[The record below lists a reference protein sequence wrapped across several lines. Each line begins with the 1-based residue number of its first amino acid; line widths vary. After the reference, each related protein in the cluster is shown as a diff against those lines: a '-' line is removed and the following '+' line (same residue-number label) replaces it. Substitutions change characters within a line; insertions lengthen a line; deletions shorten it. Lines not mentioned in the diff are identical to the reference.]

1 MRLSSSPRVTQLI
14 NPEMELRHLARVWT
28 PDHVGQCWLLALL
41 WYLLIKENVLIL
53 SVIEYR
59 EHALWSLPYRPL
71 LTSLKVSRMM
81 PSEKFQF
88 STAMFTALN
97 AKDICLN

>member
-41 WYLLIKENVLIL
+41 WCLPIKENVLIL
-53 SVIEYR
+53 SVNR
-59 EHALWSLPYRPL
+59 VQG
-71 LTSLKVSRMM
+71 TCVMVSTLQT
-81 PSEKFQF
+81 F
-88 STAMFTALN
+88 A
-97 AKDICLN
+97 D